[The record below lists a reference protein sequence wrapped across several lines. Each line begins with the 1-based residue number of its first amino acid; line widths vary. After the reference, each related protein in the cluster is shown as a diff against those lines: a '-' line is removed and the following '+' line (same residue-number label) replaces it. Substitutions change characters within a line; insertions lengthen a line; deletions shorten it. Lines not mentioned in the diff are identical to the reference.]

1 MAFPDTATDDGY
13 DCQMQT
19 NHLSHFLLTSL
30 LFPLLERKSQ
40 AVGETRVVNH
50 SSMAAWYPSTR
61 LSKRYL
67 GKNGGDLGGLSVL
80 RIVTIVGLINL
91 FLCLGMESQSACRWC
106 FFLTPSKILYFF
118 PYLYAGDSGRFTL
131 PFTGPEWERYH
142 QTKLANM
149 VQ

>member
-67 GKNGGDLGGLSVL
+67 GKNGGDLGGLSFL
-80 RIVTIVGLINL
+80 RIAIIVGLINL
-91 FLCLGMESQSACRWC
+91 VFVSWHGVAVCLSLV
-106 FFLTPSKILYFF
+106 FFSDALEDFVFF
-118 PYLYAGDSGRFTL
+118 PIPVCR
-131 PFTGPEWERYH
+131 
-142 QTKLANM
+142 
-149 VQ
+149 